1 VKEKLKESERKKEN
15 IFLCSLI
22 VNNIVST
29 TSALSL
35 NKLKQIKQ
43 QKFTHTSMTQQQ
55 EFTLV
60 IIMQQ

>member
-15 IFLCSLI
+15 IFLCSSI
-22 VNNIVST
+22 VNSIVSA

-43 QKFTHTSMTQQQ
+43 QEFTHTSMTQ
-55 EFTLV
+55 
-60 IIMQQ
+60 